1 MPPNKPKIGVVIL
14 AAGSSSRMKS
24 APKQLL
30 EFGGKTLLRRAAE
43 SAIEANF
50 EKNFVVLGLESDS
63 FAREIEDLPV
73 NLVINQ
79 NAKFGISSSIK
90 TGLAAVAEN
99 NLDAV
104 LIMLCDQ
111 PLITAK
117 ILQRIVETHVQTRK
131 PIVACS
137 YENTFGVPA
146 LFARELF
153 SELMNLSADEGA
165 KKIIKKYFDKTEFL
179 DFPEAGIDID
189 TIEDYRKLL
198 H

>member
-1 MPPNKPKIGVVIL
+1 
-14 AAGSSSRMKS
+14 MKS

-99 NLDAV
+99 DLDAV

-179 DFPEAGIDID
+179 DFPEAGMDID